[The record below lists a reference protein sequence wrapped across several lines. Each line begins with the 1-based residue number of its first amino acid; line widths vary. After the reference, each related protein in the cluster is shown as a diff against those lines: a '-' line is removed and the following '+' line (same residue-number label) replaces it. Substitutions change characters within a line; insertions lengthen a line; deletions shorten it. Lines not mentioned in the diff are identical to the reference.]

1 MQQAMKKRR
10 RRPFFL
16 RLCLLGVLG
25 AAVFNLFPPTK
36 KLLRLGSNPQQSPVL
51 QLAALTAPD
60 RAAQLRQIISQ
71 APSSLEVSRA
81 KYVLASDLLQQNQA
95 ASALPYL
102 HNLEIEYPLLAPQVL
117 WKRAVAYERL
127 GQKAASSK
135 NWTQLATT
143 HSNSPVV
150 VEAWERFGHSQKDY
164 WAKALAKFPYYP
176 RSLTVVEN
184 MLGRNPGSVDLML
197 SYLRNG
203 GTRTRR
209 GIDLANQLNAE
220 YSDRLP
226 PEHWRLLADTYL
238 ENGLPE
244 KATAALTRSPQT
256 AENLLLLGQTARGIP
271 KIPMAKTAYQELVA
285 KNRRAPEAATAL
297 LELAELSANQAEA
310 ISYLDK
316 LIPQSDSPLAATA
329 LARKAILLEKNP
341 VAVHQIEAEI
351 IQRFPRSEAAA
362 GLRWEKAWAQATQK
376 NYVKAWAIAKSI
388 VNDRSDHRYSARA
401 SFWIGKWAQK
411 LGRTADAQAAF
422 RYTLANYTQS
432 YYSWRAAKYLGW
444 EVGDFTTL
452 RSLTPALQQNQPN
465 WPLPIGSAAL
475 QELYQIGAYPD
486 AWILWQNEFPDR
498 PHYSVPE
505 QFSEG
510 LLLKG
515 LGRYQVALARVSQLE
530 KRELPVDREQY
541 QTVRD
546 HPNHWTALYPLAY
559 IDEMQAAASQQKINP
574 LLVISVTRQESKFDP
589 ETQSGAGALGLMQV
603 IPPTAQFAA
612 AKINL
617 STYSLIKPA
626 DNIQLGTW
634 YLGYV
639 HDQVQNDSLQAIAGY
654 NAGPGNVSKWMT
666 ELGTTDP
673 DEFVERIPFEETQG
687 YVRNVFGNY
696 WNYLRT
702 YQPQISAQMSK
713 FLADHP
719 APQTT
724 PKS

>member
-1 MQQAMKKRR
+1 MQQATKKRR

-36 KLLRLGSNPQQSPVL
+36 KLLRLGSDPQHSPVL
-51 QLAALTAPD
+51 QLAALPAPD
-60 RAAQLRQIISQ
+60 RAAPLRQIIAQ
-71 APSSLEVSRA
+71 AANSLEVSRA
-81 KYVLASDLLQQNQA
+81 KYVLASDLMQQNQMT
-95 ASALPYL
+95 SALPYL
-102 HNLEIEYPLLAPQVL
+102 YNLEKEYPLLAPQIV
-117 WKRAVAYERL
+117 WKRVLADELL
-127 GQKAASSK
+127 GKKTAGTK
-135 NWTQLATT
+135 NLMQLAT
-143 HSNSPVV
+143 HSNSPVA
-150 VEAWERFGHSQKDY
+150 VEAWERLGHRQKDY
-164 WAKALAKFPYYP
+164 WTKALSKFPYYP
-176 RSLTVVEN
+176 RSLTIIEN
-184 MLGRNPGSVDLML
+184 MLARNPSNVELML

-203 GTRTRR
+203 GTRTRQ
-209 GIDLANQLNAE
+209 GIDLTDQLNAE
-220 YSDRLP
+220 YSDRLQ

-244 KATAALTRSPQT
+244 KATAALNRSPQT

-271 KIPMAKTAYQELVA
+271 KIPMAKTAYQELVV
-285 KNRRAPEAATAL
+285 KHRQTPEAAQAL

-329 LARKAILLEKNP
+329 LARKAILLEKDP
-341 VAVHQIEAEI
+341 AAVHQIEAEI
-351 IQRFPRSEAAA
+351 IQRFPKSEAAA

-376 NYVKAWAIAKSI
+376 NYLKAWAIAKSI
-388 VNDRSDHRYSARA
+388 VSDRSDNRYSARA
-401 SFWIGKWAQK
+401 SFWIGKWAQQ
-411 LGRTADAQAAF
+411 LGRNTEAQAAF
-422 RYTLANYTQS
+422 TYTLSNYTQS

-444 EVGDFTTL
+444 EVGDFTTI
-452 RSLTPALQQNQPN
+452 RSLTPPLQQNQPN

-505 QFSEG
+505 QFTEG

-515 LGRYQVALARVSQLE
+515 LQRYQVALARVSQLE
-530 KRELPVDREQY
+530 KRELPADQAQY
-541 QTVRD
+541 QTIRQ
-546 HPNHWTALYPLAY
+546 HPNHWTALYPLAH
-559 IDEMQAAASQQKINP
+559 IKDIQATASQQKINP
-574 LLVISVTRQESKFDP
+574 LLVISVVRQESKFDP
-589 ETQSGAGALGLMQV
+589 ETQSGAGAVGLMQV

-617 STYSLIKPA
+617 STYSLTNPT
-626 DNIQLGTW
+626 DNIKLGTW
-634 YLGYV
+634 YLAHL
-639 HDQVQNDSLQAIAGY
+639 HDQVQNDSLQAIASY

-666 ELGTTDP
+666 ELGITDP

-702 YQPQISAQMSK
+702 YHPQLSSQMFK
-713 FLADHP
+713 FLAAHP
-719 APQTT
+719 AQKLT
-724 PKS
+724 PKL